1 MASREFAL
9 KVETIIKV
17 TISKVK
23 NRGKESTSSSMA
35 RCLKASGRTRS
46 LSKSE
51 LINLKLPT
59 TILAP
64 LIIIKTK
71 ISDHSIAFMKLYYRR

>member
-23 NRGKESTSSSMA
+23 NRGKESTSSSTA
-35 RCLKASGRTRS
+35 KYLKENGRTRS

-64 LIIIKTK
+64 
-71 ISDHSIAFMKLYYRR
+71 